1 MRFLFPVL
9 IFCFLSCNTKEQ
21 EGTTNY
27 ISVADEFIMKGRAAL
42 KKHYFFQALAYA
54 DSAEKYSLDEAN
66 VHFFKGR
73 IFSELGR
80 FEEAKNSYNKVLN
93 ISSSYRGV
101 WNNLGNNAFR
111 QQHFKEAISCYYKE
125 LINNNDPIPFRAL
138 GRAFVELGETDS
150 AKIYFEKSIKIDP
163 SYGAAYFN
171 LAQLEEDEGN
181 LDYALQYAKK
191 AFGLDN
197 GNLEYQ
203 YVYGSLLAQLGHE
216 EKAIDNL
223 NIIVDKWPW
232 HHGAH
237 YNLGRALVRVG
248 QNDIG
253 ESYLEKAEK
262 LRSKQAK
269 IDHLE
274 NTVRAVPDDPLSY
287 AVLAFN
293 YRTVGRYN
301 DAMHSY
307 KVALYLDPSNF
318 DIWNNVA
325 NLYLLQGDTTACL
338 ETYNNVV
345 TRNPLLTNIW
355 LNMFVGYAL
364 SNQDS
369 KARNAWN
376 QILTYEP
383 NNVAAKSYLQ
393 KLNNN

>member
-1 MRFLFPVL
+1 M
-9 IFCFLSCNTKEQ
+9 
-21 EGTTNY
+21 
-27 ISVADEFIMKGRAAL
+27 
-42 KKHYFFQALAYA
+42 
-54 DSAEKYSLDEAN
+54 
-66 VHFFKGR
+66 
-73 IFSELGR
+73 
-80 FEEAKNSYNKVLN
+80 
-93 ISSSYRGV
+93 
-101 WNNLGNNAFR
+101 
-111 QQHFKEAISCYYKE
+111 
-125 LINNNDPIPFRAL
+125 
-138 GRAFVELGETDS
+138 
-150 AKIYFEKSIKIDP
+150 
-163 SYGAAYFN
+163 
-171 LAQLEEDEGN
+171 
-181 LDYALQYAKK
+181 
-191 AFGLDN
+191 
-197 GNLEYQ
+197 
-203 YVYGSLLAQLGHE
+203 QLGHE

-237 YNLGRALVRVG
+237 YNLGRALVRIG

-355 LNMFVGYAL
+355 LNMGVVYAL
-364 SNQDS
+364 SNQKS